1 MRFAPFVFL
10 LLWSSGFTALKLGL
24 LDAEPFTFLVLRYA
38 SAVAVLVPAVLL
50 MRPRWPTTRIEFL
63 HLAMIGV
70 LVQAF
75 YFSMTYMSVRLGLGA
90 GTVALVT
97 SLQPILVAVA
107 APWVANERVEASRW
121 FGLLLGL
128 GGAILTIVAKSSV
141 EVTSI
146 QALGAAVLALVALTA
161 GTLYEKRYGTAQHPL
176 ASNLVQY
183 AVGLLAVLPFALSF
197 ETMHVA
203 WTPRLVGS
211 LAYLVLCNSL
221 VAMTL
226 LFAMIRAGQ
235 VSRVSSLFF
244 LVPPGAALVAWI
256 VLGEHM
262 PPLAWAGFGL
272 AAVGVWLATR
282 RRNGNVAPGG

>member
-1 MRFAPFVFL
+1 MRFAPFIFL

-24 LDAEPFTFLVLRYA
+24 LDAEPFTFLALRYVA
-38 SAVAVLVPAVLL
+38 AVAVLVPLTLL
-50 MRPRWPTTRIEFL
+50 MRPRWPATRVQFL
-63 HLAMIGV
+63 HLAVIGV

-75 YFSMTYMSVRLGLGA
+75 YFSMTYLSLRLGLGA

-97 SLQPILVAVA
+97 SLQPILVALA
-107 APWVANERVEASRW
+107 APSVAKERVEASRW
-121 FGLLLGL
+121 LGLLLGL
-128 GGAILTIVAKSSV
+128 AGAMVTIVAKSSV
-141 EVTSI
+141 EVTSAA
-146 QALGAAVLALVALTA
+146 ALGAAVLALLALTA
-161 GTLYEKRYGTAQHPL
+161 GTLYEKRFGSAQHPL
-176 ASNLVQY
+176 TSNLVQY
-183 AVGLLAVLPFALSF
+183 AVGLVVVAPFALSL
-197 ETMHVA
+197 ETMHVH
-203 WTPRLVGS
+203 WTPTLIGS

-262 PPLAWAGFGL
+262 PPMAWAGFAL
-272 AAVGVWLATR
+272 AAIGVWLATR
-282 RRNGNVAPGG
+282 RRI

>member
-1 MRFAPFVFL
+1 MRFAPFIFL

-24 LDAEPFTFLVLRYA
+24 LDAEPFTFLALRYVG
-38 SAVAVLVPAVLL
+38 AVALLVPLTLL
-50 MRPRWPTTRIEFL
+50 MRPRWPTTRVQFL
-63 HLAMIGV
+63 HLAVIGV

-75 YFSMTYMSVRLGLGA
+75 YFSMTYLSLRLGLGA

-97 SLQPILVAVA
+97 SLQPILVALA
-107 APWVANERVEASRW
+107 APSVAKERVEASRW
-121 FGLLLGL
+121 LGLLLGL
-128 GGAILTIVAKSSV
+128 AGAMVTIVAKSSV
-141 EVTSI
+141 EVTSAA
-146 QALGAAVLALVALTA
+146 ALGAAVLALLALTA
-161 GTLYEKRYGTAQHPL
+161 GTLFEKRFGSAQHPL
-176 ASNLVQY
+176 TSNLVQY
-183 AVGLLAVLPFALSF
+183 AVGLVVVAPFALSL
-197 ETMHVA
+197 ETMHVH
-203 WTPRLVGS
+203 WTPTLIGS

-262 PPLAWAGFGL
+262 PPMAWAGFAL
-272 AAVGVWLATR
+272 AAIGVWLATR
-282 RRNGNVAPGG
+282 RRI